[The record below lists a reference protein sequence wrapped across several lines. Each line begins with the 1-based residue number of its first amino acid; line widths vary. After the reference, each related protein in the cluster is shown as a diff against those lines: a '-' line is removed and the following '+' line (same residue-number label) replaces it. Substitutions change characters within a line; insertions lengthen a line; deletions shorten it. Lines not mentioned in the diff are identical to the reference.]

1 MILLMQIATHPSVR
15 AFAAVFATVLLLAFT
30 GPALAGKVTLVAG
43 GTGGDGGP
51 ANQARVSKPFG
62 VIFDKAGN
70 MYIGQGGSK
79 AGEQFVR
86 KVDTKGIITAIA
98 GNGKVGAGG
107 DGGPATNG
115 EFNFIHDIV
124 IGPDENLYVADSFN
138 RKVRKI
144 DLKTGIVTTFAGTGE
159 GKDATGD
166 GEPADKAAL
175 DGVASLWFSNDGATF
190 YVSGF
195 SKSVR
200 TIDMKTGIISTLK
213 NCPGGRSIAIDSKGN
228 LYVAGGT
235 TLRVRTPDGSV
246 KVLLD
251 DTHLGGSD
259 IPLAGNPKHLGID
272 AQDNVLICDELHHLL
287 RKYIP
292 AEGKLVTIMGD
303 GKPGTG
309 GLGGPAG
316 KAQLKNPHGVLFHNG
331 AIYVADSM
339 NDRVLKISAD

>member
-1 MILLMQIATHPSVR
+1 MILTMKSPTLPRLHAFAVALALSHAFIAPVR
-15 AFAAVFATVLLLAFT
+15 AD
-30 GPALAGKVTLVAG
+30 KVTLVAG
-43 GTGGDGGP
+43 GTGADGGP
-51 ANQARVSKPFG
+51 ANQAKVSKPFG
-62 VIFDKAGN
+62 VIFDKTGN
-70 MYIGQGGSK
+70 MYIGQFGTKTEG
-79 AGEQFVR
+79 QLVR
-86 KVDTKGIITAIA
+86 KVDTKGIITTIA
-98 GNGKVGAGG
+98 GTGKVGAGG
-107 DGGPATNG
+107 DGGPATSG

-124 IGPDENLYVADSFN
+124 IGPDGNLYVADSFN

-144 DLKTGIVTTFAGTGE
+144 DVKTGILTTFAGTGE
-159 GKDATGD
+159 GKAATGD
-166 GEPADKAAL
+166 GGPADKAAL
-175 DGVASLWFSNDGATF
+175 DGVASLWFGKDGATL

-200 TIDMKTGIISTLK
+200 TIDMKTGTVNTIK
-213 NCPGGRSIAIDSKGN
+213 DCPGGRSIAMDSKGN
-228 LYVAGGT
+228 LYIAGGT
-235 TLRVRTPDGSV
+235 TLRVRTPDGAV

-259 IPLAGNPKHLGID
+259 ISLAGNPKHLGID

-303 GKPGTG
+303 GKPGTA
-309 GLGGPAG
+309 GLDGPPA

-339 NDRVLKISAD
+339 NDRVLKISAN